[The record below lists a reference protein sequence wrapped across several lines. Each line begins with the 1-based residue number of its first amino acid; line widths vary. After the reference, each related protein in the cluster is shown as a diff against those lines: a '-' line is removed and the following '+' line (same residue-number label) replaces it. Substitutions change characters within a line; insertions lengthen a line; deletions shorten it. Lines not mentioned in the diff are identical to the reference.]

1 MLDATLDDRTAA
13 KLGMLPQQVAII
25 RAEWERTPNATV
37 IKAFFQTKLELLMA
51 ERQGKL
57 ETCAEADLKTLQG
70 EIRGLKLALS
80 VVSSAIVT

>member
-1 MLDATLDDRTAA
+1 MPDPTLDDRTAA
-13 KLGMLPQQVAII
+13 KLGMMPQQVAII

-37 IKAFFQTKLELLMA
+37 IKAFFETKLQILML

-70 EIRGLKLALS
+70 EIRALRIAVS
-80 VVSSAIVT
+80 VVSSPIVT